1 MIAALPTAEHAEVL
15 VTYVAIVILPGIQAT
30 SSQQLLFLLVFPRWQ
45 CQPLG
50 VLSYLT

>member
-1 MIAALPTAEHAEVL
+1 MIAALPVPEHAEVL
-15 VTYVAIVILPGIQAT
+15 VIVIPPGIQAT
-30 SSQQLLFLLVFPRWQ
+30 SSQQLLFLLAFPRWQ